1 MPSMIPWT
9 NQWEDM
15 GAITWE
21 VRAINITIR
30 GATIDTMI
38 IITWMDTAWMATGRI
53 IKNMIRIGV
62 KKISKLSV
70 LITSTKNQN
79 KSVGQTNKLHCVWN
93 LPSQRKRR
101 FVY

>member
-15 GAITWE
+15 GVITWE

-70 LITSTKNQN
+70 LITSTENQN
-79 KSVGQTNKLHCVWN
+79 KSVDQTNKLHCVWN